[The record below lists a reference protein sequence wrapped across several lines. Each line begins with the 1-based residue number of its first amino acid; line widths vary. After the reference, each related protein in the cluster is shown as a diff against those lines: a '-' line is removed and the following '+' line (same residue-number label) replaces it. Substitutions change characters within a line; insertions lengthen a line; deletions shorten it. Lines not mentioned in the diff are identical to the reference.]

1 MTSPGSWPTC
11 WRIRSS
17 GDAESVTAELRRMP
31 GPRRWK
37 VVSCVPERWAT
48 ATSGG
53 SNAID
58 AVVNVLRLVVRLA
71 AAGFVA
77 VG

>member
-1 MTSPGSWPTC
+1 
-11 WRIRSS
+11 
-17 GDAESVTAELRRMP
+17 MP

-58 AVVNVLRLVVRLA
+58 AVVNVLCLVVRLA